1 MGDDRVV
8 SLGRQSQIEDPL
20 TELLRQKASE
30 LLQAA
35 VQAECE
41 AFLAQLAG
49 DRDDQGRRG
58 VVRNG
63 YLPEREVLTGIGPVA
78 VKVPRVRDRTS
89 GEARFESQLVPTYVR
104 RAASVDAVLPW
115 LYLRGISQ
123 AEIGPALE
131 ALVGSDAANLSAPV
145 ISRLKRSWQ
154 DEHARWNQGDLSKDR
169 WVYLWVDGVYS
180 SVRGDNE
187 RLCALVVIGVN
198 ERGQKRFLAIED
210 GVRESKQSWREVL
223 LGLKR
228 RGLKAPRLAVGDG
241 ALGFWAAAEEILS
254 STLAQRCWVHKTI
267 NVLNYLPK
275 TTQPKA
281 KAALQEIWMA
291 ETRATAHCAFDQ
303 FAATYGAKYPKAT
316 DCLKK
321 DRDALLAFY
330 DFPADHWVHLRTTN
344 PIESTFATIRHR
356 TKRVKGAF
364 SPQTLMAMMFKL
376 AITAEQSF
384 RRIKGF
390 DWMAD
395 VIRGVPFV
403 DGVRQQE
410 QPDQQRQAAA

>member
-8 SLGRQSQIEDPL
+8 SLGRQSRIEDAL
-20 TELLRQKASE
+20 TELLREKAGE

-35 VQAECE
+35 VHAECE
-41 AFLAQLAG
+41 EYLARFAER
-49 DRDDQGRRG
+49 RDDQGRQG

-63 YLPEREVLTGIGPVA
+63 YLPERAVLTGIGPVA
-78 VKVPRVRDRTS
+78 VKVPRVRDRT
-89 GEARFESQLVPTYVR
+89 GGNAQFESQLVPPYVR

-123 AEIGPALE
+123 AEISPALE
-131 ALVGSDAANLSAPV
+131 ALVGADAANLSAPV

-154 DEHARWNQGDLSKDR
+154 DEHARWAQTDLSRDR
-169 WVYLWVDGVYS
+169 WVYIWVDGVYS

-198 ERGQKRFLAIED
+198 ERGQKRFLALED
-210 GVRESKQSWREVL
+210 GIRESKQSWREVL
-223 LGLKR
+223 LGLQR
-228 RGLKAPRLAVGDG
+228 RGLSAPRLAVGDG
-241 ALGFWAAAEEILS
+241 ALGFWAAAEEVFP
-254 STLAQRCWVHKTI
+254 STTAQRCWVHKMG

-275 TTQPKA
+275 SVQPKA
-281 KAALQEIWMA
+281 KAGLQNIWMA
-291 ETRATAHCAFDQ
+291 ETRQTAHEAFKQ
-303 FAATYGAKYPKAT
+303 FVTVYAAKYPKAT
-316 DCLKK
+316 DCLQK

-330 DFPADHWVHLRTTN
+330 DFPAEHWVHLRTTN

-376 AITAEQSF
+376 AVTAEQSF
-384 RRIKGF
+384 RRVKGF
-390 DWMAD
+390 NWMAD

-403 DGVRQQE
+403 DGVKQSKE
-410 QPDQQRQAAA
+410 QDQQRRAAA

>member
-20 TELLRQKASE
+20 TELLREKASE

-41 AFLAQLAG
+41 AFLALLA
-49 DRDDQGRRG
+49 DRRDDQGRQG

-78 VKVPRVRDRTS
+78 VKVPRVRDRTG
-89 GEARFESQLVPTYVR
+89 GEARFESKLVPTYVR

-131 ALVGSDAANLSAPV
+131 ALVGADAANLSAPV

-154 DEHARWNQGDLSKDR
+154 DEHARWSQADLSKDR
-169 WVYLWVDGVYS
+169 WVYIWVDGVYS

-210 GVRESKQSWREVL
+210 GIRESKQSWREVL
-223 LGLKR
+223 LGLQR

-241 ALGFWAAAEEILS
+241 ALGFWAAAEEVFG
-254 STLAQRCWVHKTI
+254 STVAQRCWVHKTG

-275 TTQPKA
+275 KPSPRPRRRCRTSGWPRPAPRRTWRSTSSSPLTA
-281 KAALQEIWMA
+281 RS
-291 ETRATAHCAFDQ
+291 TR
-303 FAATYGAKYPKAT
+303 
-316 DCLKK
+316 
-321 DRDALLAFY
+321 
-330 DFPADHWVHLRTTN
+330 
-344 PIESTFATIRHR
+344 
-356 TKRVKGAF
+356 
-364 SPQTLMAMMFKL
+364 
-376 AITAEQSF
+376 
-384 RRIKGF
+384 RRPT
-390 DWMAD
+390 
-395 VIRGVPFV
+395 VC
-403 DGVRQQE
+403 
-410 QPDQQRQAAA
+410 